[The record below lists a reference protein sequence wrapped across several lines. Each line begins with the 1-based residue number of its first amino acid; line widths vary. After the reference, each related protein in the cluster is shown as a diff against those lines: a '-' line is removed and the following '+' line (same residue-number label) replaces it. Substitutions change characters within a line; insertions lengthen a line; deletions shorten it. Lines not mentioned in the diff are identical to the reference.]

1 MAKRKKKQNL
11 IYLSLIIIVA
21 AIIGGSWFYSHH
33 TREVSNSYAVSET
46 ATLSSGAR
54 VYNSLSAIQR
64 ANLPDQ
70 ALVKVNRYYLTS
82 NDNDDTYARINYN
95 GKNYFIRATD
105 IELKMNNEINC
116 YLTQSGLPHAKIT
129 KAKITKQISSI
140 FEQRGYSTSSGNPRG
155 VVIHDT
161 GNENSTISS
170 EVSYMKQ
177 NYSSTRVFVH
187 TFIDNQQI
195 INIADTKYM
204 AEGAGPYA
212 NPYFIQFEM
221 PHEYTAASFANQLG
235 NAAYYTAYILKQ
247 NNLPVTKGTKDGG
260 GTVWT
265 HAMISS
271 YLGGT
276 DHEDPISYW
285 STSARK
291 LFGTTY
297 NINNFVELV
306 QAYYNQM

>member
-95 GKNYFIRATD
+95 GKNYFVRATD
-105 IELKMNNEINC
+105 IELKMNNEINS
-116 YLTQSGLPHAKIT
+116 YLTQSGLPH
-129 KAKITKQISSI
+129 AKITKQISSI
-140 FEQRGYSTSSGNPRG
+140 FEQRGYSTLSGNPRG

-212 NPYFIQFEM
+212 NPYFVQFEM

-306 QAYYNQM
+306 QSYYNQM

>member
-1 MAKRKKKQNL
+1 M
-11 IYLSLIIIVA
+11 
-21 AIIGGSWFYSHH
+21 
-33 TREVSNSYAVSET
+33 E
-46 ATLSSGAR
+46 
-54 VYNSLSAIQR
+54 
-64 ANLPDQ
+64 
-70 ALVKVNRYYLTS
+70 
-82 NDNDDTYARINYN
+82 
-95 GKNYFIRATD
+95 KNYFVRATD
-105 IELKMNNEINC
+105 IELKMNNEINS
-116 YLTQSGLPHAKIT
+116 YLTQSGLPHAQ
-129 KAKITKQISSI
+129 ITKQILSI

>member
-95 GKNYFIRATD
+95 GKNYFVRATD
-105 IELKMNNEINC
+105 IELKMNNEINS
-116 YLTQSGLPHAKIT
+116 YLTQSGLPH
-129 KAKITKQISSI
+129 AKITKQISSI

-195 INIADTKYM
+195 VNIADTKYM

-212 NPYFIQFEM
+212 NPYFVQFEM

-285 STSARK
+285 STAARK

>member
-95 GKNYFIRATD
+95 GKNYFVRATD
-105 IELKMNNEINC
+105 IELKMNNEINS
-116 YLTQSGLPHAKIT
+116 YLTQSGLPH
-129 KAKITKQISSI
+129 AKITKQISSI
-140 FEQRGYSTSSGNPRG
+140 FEQRGYSTLSGNPRG

-212 NPYFIQFEM
+212 NPYFVQFEM

-247 NNLPVTKGTKDGG
+247 NNLPVTKGTKDDG

>member
-21 AIIGGSWFYSHH
+21 AIIGGSWFYSHR

-46 ATLSSGAR
+46 ATLSSSAR
-54 VYNSLSAIQR
+54 IYNSLSAIQR
-64 ANLPDQ
+64 VNLPDQ

-82 NDNDDTYARINYN
+82 NDNDDTYAQINYN
-95 GKNYFIRATD
+95 GKNYFVRATD
-105 IELKMNNEINC
+105 IELKMNNEINS
-116 YLTQSGLPHAKIT
+116 YLTQSGLPH
-129 KAKITKQISSI
+129 AKITKQISSI

-195 INIADTKYM
+195 LNIADTKYM

-212 NPYFIQFEM
+212 NPYFVQFEM

-276 DHEDPISYW
+276 DHEDPIPYW
-285 STSARK
+285 STAARK

>member
-33 TREVSNSYAVSET
+33 TREVSNSYAVSEM

-95 GKNYFIRATD
+95 GKNYFVRATD
-105 IELKMNNEINC
+105 IELKMNNEINS
-116 YLTQSGLPHAKIT
+116 YLTQSGLPH
-129 KAKITKQISSI
+129 AKITKQISSI
-140 FEQRGYSTSSGNPRG
+140 FEQRGYSTLSGNPRG

-212 NPYFIQFEM
+212 NPYFVQFEI

>member
-11 IYLSLIIIVA
+11 IYLSRIIIVV

-82 NDNDDTYARINYN
+82 NDNDDTYARITYN
-95 GKNYFIRATD
+95 GKNYFVRTTD
-105 IELKMNNEINC
+105 IELKMNNEINS
-116 YLTQSGLPHAKIT
+116 YLTQSGLPH
-129 KAKITKQISSI
+129 AKITKQISSI

-195 INIADTKYM
+195 VNIADTKYM

-212 NPYFIQFEM
+212 NPYFVQFEM

-285 STSARK
+285 STAARK

>member
-11 IYLSLIIIVA
+11 IYLSLIIIIA

-46 ATLSSGAR
+46 AALSSGAR

-64 ANLPDQ
+64 VNLPDQ

-95 GKNYFIRATD
+95 GKNYFVRATD
-105 IELKMNNEINC
+105 IELKMNNEINN
-116 YLTQSGLPHAKIT
+116 YLTQSGLPH
-129 KAKITKQISSI
+129 AKITKQISSI

-212 NPYFIQFEM
+212 NPYFVQFEM

-285 STSARK
+285 STTARK

>member
-46 ATLSSGAR
+46 ATLSSSAR
-54 VYNSLSAIQR
+54 IYNSLSAIQR
-64 ANLPDQ
+64 VNLPDQ

-95 GKNYFIRATD
+95 GKNYFVRATD
-105 IELKMNNEINC
+105 IELKMNNEINS
-116 YLTQSGLPHAKIT
+116 YLTQSGLPH
-129 KAKITKQISSI
+129 AKITKQISSI

-212 NPYFIQFEM
+212 NPYFVQFEM

>member
-11 IYLSLIIIVA
+11 IYLSLVVIVA
-21 AIIGGSWFYSHH
+21 TIIGGSWFYSHH
-33 TREVSNSYAVSET
+33 TREASNLYAVSET

-95 GKNYFIRATD
+95 GKNYFVRAAD
-105 IELKMNNEINC
+105 IELKMNNEINS
-116 YLTQSGLPHAKIT
+116 YLTQSGLPH
-129 KAKITKQISSI
+129 AKITKQISSI

-161 GNENSTISS
+161 GNENTTTNS

-177 NYSSTRVFVH
+177 NYSSTQVFVH

-195 INIADTKYM
+195 LNIADTKYM

-212 NPYFIQFEM
+212 NPYFVQFEM

-276 DHEDPISYW
+276 DHEDPIPYW
-285 STSARK
+285 STAARK

>member
-105 IELKMNNEINC
+105 IELKMNNEINN
-116 YLTQSGLPHAKIT
+116 YLTQSGLPH
-129 KAKITKQISSI
+129 AKITKQISSI

-212 NPYFIQFEM
+212 NPYFVQFEM

-247 NNLPVTKGTKDGG
+247 NNLPVTKGTKDGS

>member
-105 IELKMNNEINC
+105 IELKMNNEINN
-116 YLTQSGLPHAKIT
+116 YLTQSGLPH
-129 KAKITKQISSI
+129 AKITKQISSI

-212 NPYFIQFEM
+212 NPYFVQFEM

-247 NNLPVTKGTKDGG
+247 NNLPVTKGTKDDG

>member
-46 ATLSSGAR
+46 ATLSSSAR
-54 VYNSLSAIQR
+54 IYNSLSAIQR
-64 ANLPDQ
+64 VNLPDQ

-82 NDNDDTYARINYN
+82 NDNDDTYAQINYN
-95 GKNYFIRATD
+95 GKNYFVRATD
-105 IELKMNNEINC
+105 IELKMNNEINS

-129 KAKITKQISSI
+129 KQILSI

-212 NPYFIQFEM
+212 NPYFVQFEM
-221 PHEYTAASFANQLG
+221 PHEYTAASFTNQLG

-265 HAMISS
+265 HAMISN

-285 STSARK
+285 STAARK

>member
-11 IYLSLIIIVA
+11 IHLSLILIVA
-21 AIIGGSWFYSHH
+21 TIIGGSFFYSHH
-33 TREVSNSYAVSET
+33 MRKVSNSYAVSET
-46 ATLSSGAR
+46 AMLNIGAK

-64 ANLPDQ
+64 VSLPEQ
-70 ALVKVNRYYLTS
+70 VTVKVNRYYLTS
-82 NDNDDTYARINYN
+82 ANKNKETFARINYN
-95 GKNYFIRATD
+95 GKNYFVRTTD
-105 IELKMNNEINC
+105 IELKMDNTINN
-116 YLTQSGLPHAKIT
+116 YLNQSGLPH
-129 KAKITKQISSI
+129 AKITKQISSI
-140 FEQRGYSTSSGNPRG
+140 FEQRGYSTSSGVPRG

-161 GNENSTISS
+161 GNENTTINS

-177 NYSSTRVFVH
+177 NYSSTQVFVH

-195 INIADTKYM
+195 LNIADTKYM
-204 AEGAGPYA
+204 AEGAGPNA
-212 NPYFIQFEM
+212 NPYFVQFEM

-285 STSARK
+285 STTARK

-297 NINNFVELV
+297 NIDSFVELV

>member
-1 MAKRKKKQNL
+1 MAKRRKKQNL
-11 IYLSLIIIVA
+11 IYLSLILIVA
-21 AIIGGSWFYSHH
+21 TIIGGSFFYSHH
-33 TREVSNSYAVSET
+33 IRKVSNSYAVSET
-46 ATLSSGAR
+46 AMLNIGAK

-64 ANLPDQ
+64 VSLPEQ
-70 ALVKVNRYYLTS
+70 VTVKVNRYYLNSANKNKETF
-82 NDNDDTYARINYN
+82 ARINYN
-95 GKNYFIRATD
+95 GKNYFVRTTD
-105 IELKMNNEINC
+105 IELKMDNTINN
-116 YLTQSGLPHAKIT
+116 YLNQSGLPH
-129 KAKITKQISSI
+129 AKITKQISSI
-140 FEQRGYSTSSGNPRG
+140 FEQRGYSTSSGVPRG

-161 GNENSTISS
+161 GNENTTINS

-177 NYSSTRVFVH
+177 NYSSTQVFVH

-195 INIADTKYM
+195 LNIADTKYM
-204 AEGAGPYA
+204 AEGAGPNA
-212 NPYFIQFEM
+212 NPYFVQFEM

-285 STSARK
+285 STTARK

-297 NINNFVELV
+297 NIDSFVELV

>member
-95 GKNYFIRATD
+95 GKNYFVQATD
-105 IELKMNNEINC
+105 IELKMNNEINN
-116 YLTQSGLPHAKIT
+116 YLSQSGLPH
-129 KAKITKQISSI
+129 AKITKQISSI

-212 NPYFIQFEM
+212 NPYFVQFEM

-285 STSARK
+285 STAARK

>member
-46 ATLSSGAR
+46 ATLSSDAR

-82 NDNDDTYARINYN
+82 NDNDDTYARITYN
-95 GKNYFIRATD
+95 GKNYFVRATD
-105 IELKMNNEINC
+105 IELKMNNEINS
-116 YLTQSGLPHAKIT
+116 YLTQSGLPH
-129 KAKITKQISSI
+129 AKITKQISSI

-187 TFIDNQQI
+187 TFIGNQQI
-195 INIADTKYM
+195 LNIADTKYM

-212 NPYFIQFEM
+212 NPYFVQFEM

-285 STSARK
+285 STTARK

>member
-95 GKNYFIRATD
+95 GKNYFVRAAD
-105 IELKMNNEINC
+105 IELKMNNEINS
-116 YLTQSGLPHAKIT
+116 YLTQSGLPH
-129 KAKITKQISSI
+129 AKITKQISSI

-212 NPYFIQFEM
+212 NPYFVQFEM

-285 STSARK
+285 STTARK

>member
-95 GKNYFIRATD
+95 GKNYFVRATD
-105 IELKMNNEINC
+105 IELKMNNEINS
-116 YLTQSGLPHAKIT
+116 YLTQSGLPH
-129 KAKITKQISSI
+129 AKITKQISSI
-140 FEQRGYSTSSGNPRG
+140 FEQRGYSTLSGNPRG

-212 NPYFIQFEM
+212 NPYFVQFEM
-221 PHEYTAASFANQLG
+221 PHEYTAASFANQLV

>member
-46 ATLSSGAR
+46 ATLSSSAR

-95 GKNYFIRATD
+95 GKNYFVRATD
-105 IELKMNNEINC
+105 IELKMNNEINS
-116 YLTQSGLPHAKIT
+116 YLTQSGLPH
-129 KAKITKQISSI
+129 AKITKQISSI
-140 FEQRGYSTSSGNPRG
+140 FEQRGYSTLSGNPRG

-212 NPYFIQFEM
+212 NPYFVQFEM

>member
-33 TREVSNSYAVSET
+33 TREVSNSYAVSEM

-95 GKNYFIRATD
+95 GKNYFVRATD
-105 IELKMNNEINC
+105 IELKMNNEINS
-116 YLTQSGLPHAKIT
+116 YLTQSGLPH
-129 KAKITKQISSI
+129 AKITKQISSI

-195 INIADTKYM
+195 LNIADTKYM

-212 NPYFIQFEM
+212 NPYFVQFEM

>member
-11 IYLSLIIIVA
+11 IHLSLILIVA
-21 AIIGGSWFYSHH
+21 TIIGGSFFYSHH
-33 TREVSNSYAVSET
+33 MRKVSNSYAVSET
-46 ATLSSGAR
+46 AMLNIGAK

-64 ANLPDQ
+64 VSLPEQ
-70 ALVKVNRYYLTS
+70 VTVKVNRYYLTS
-82 NDNDDTYARINYN
+82 ANKNKETFARINYN
-95 GKNYFIRATD
+95 GKNYFVRTTD
-105 IELKMNNEINC
+105 IELKMDNTINN
-116 YLTQSGLPHAKIT
+116 YLNQSGLPH
-129 KAKITKQISSI
+129 AKITKQISSI
-140 FEQRGYSTSSGNPRG
+140 FEQRGYSTSSGVPRG

-161 GNENSTISS
+161 GNENTTTNS

-177 NYSSTRVFVH
+177 NYSSTQVFVH

-195 INIADTKYM
+195 LNIADTKYM
-204 AEGAGPYA
+204 AEGAGPNA
-212 NPYFIQFEM
+212 NPYFVQFEM

-276 DHEDPISYW
+276 NHEDPISYW
-285 STSARK
+285 STTARK

>member
-82 NDNDDTYARINYN
+82 NDNDDTYARLNYN
-95 GKNYFIRATD
+95 GKNYFVRATD
-105 IELKMNNEINC
+105 IELKMNNEINN
-116 YLTQSGLPHAKIT
+116 YLSQSGLPHAKIT
-129 KAKITKQISSI
+129 KQILSI

-195 INIADTKYM
+195 LNIADTKYM

-212 NPYFIQFEM
+212 NPYFVQFEM

-285 STSARK
+285 STTARK

>member
-1 MAKRKKKQNL
+1 MAKRRKKQNL
-11 IYLSLIIIVA
+11 IHLSLILIVA
-21 AIIGGSWFYSHH
+21 TIIGGSFFYSHH
-33 TREVSNSYAVSET
+33 MRKVSNSYDVSET
-46 ATLSSGAR
+46 AMLNIGAK

-64 ANLPDQ
+64 VSLPEQ
-70 ALVKVNRYYLTS
+70 VTVKVNRYYLTS
-82 NDNDDTYARINYN
+82 ANKNKETFARINYN
-95 GKNYFIRATD
+95 GKNYFVRTTD
-105 IELKMNNEINC
+105 IELKMDNIINN
-116 YLTQSGLPHAKIT
+116 YLNQSGLPH
-129 KAKITKQISSI
+129 AKITKQISSI
-140 FEQRGYSTSSGNPRG
+140 FEQRGYSTSSGVPRG

-161 GNENSTISS
+161 GNENTTTNS

-177 NYSSTRVFVH
+177 NYSSTQVFVH

-195 INIADTKYM
+195 LNIADTKYM
-204 AEGAGPYA
+204 AEGAGPNA
-212 NPYFIQFEM
+212 NPYFVQFEM

-285 STSARK
+285 STTARK

-297 NINNFVELV
+297 NIDSFVELV

>member
-129 KAKITKQISSI
+129 KQISSI

-221 PHEYTAASFANQLG
+221 PHEYTATSFANQLG

>member
-46 ATLSSGAR
+46 ATLSSSAR
-54 VYNSLSAIQR
+54 IYNSLSAIQR
-64 ANLPDQ
+64 VNLPDQ

-82 NDNDDTYARINYN
+82 NDNDDTYAQINYN
-95 GKNYFIRATD
+95 GKNYFVRATD
-105 IELKMNNEINC
+105 IELKMNNEINN
-116 YLTQSGLPHAKIT
+116 YLTQSGLPH
-129 KAKITKQISSI
+129 AKITKQISSI

-212 NPYFIQFEM
+212 NPYFVQFEM

>member
-46 ATLSSGAR
+46 ATLSSSAR
-54 VYNSLSAIQR
+54 IYNSLSAIQR
-64 ANLPDQ
+64 VNLPDQ

-82 NDNDDTYARINYN
+82 NDNDDTYAQINYN
-95 GKNYFIRATD
+95 GKNYFVRATD
-105 IELKMNNEINC
+105 IELKMNNEING

-129 KAKITKQISSI
+129 KQILSI

-212 NPYFIQFEM
+212 NPYFVQFEM

-265 HAMISS
+265 HAMISN

-285 STSARK
+285 STAARK

>member
-11 IYLSLIIIVA
+11 IYLSLIIIVV

-82 NDNDDTYARINYN
+82 NDNDDTYARITYN
-95 GKNYFIRATD
+95 GKNYFVRATD
-105 IELKMNNEINC
+105 IELKMSNEINN

-129 KAKITKQISSI
+129 KQISSI
-140 FEQRGYSTSSGNPRG
+140 FVQRGYSTSSGNPRG

-195 INIADTKYM
+195 LNIADTKYM

-212 NPYFIQFEM
+212 NPYFVQFEM

-285 STSARK
+285 STAARK

>member
-21 AIIGGSWFYSHH
+21 VIIGGSWFYSHH
-33 TREVSNSYAVSET
+33 TREVSNSYAISET
-46 ATLSSGAR
+46 ATLSSSAR
-54 VYNSLSAIQR
+54 IYNSLSAIQR
-64 ANLPDQ
+64 VNLPDQ

-82 NDNDDTYARINYN
+82 NDNDDTYAQINYN
-95 GKNYFIRATD
+95 GKNYFVRATD
-105 IELKMNNEINC
+105 IELKMNNEINS

-129 KAKITKQISSI
+129 KQILSI

-212 NPYFIQFEM
+212 NPYFVQFEM

-265 HAMISS
+265 HAMISN
-271 YLGGT
+271 YLGET

-285 STSARK
+285 STAARK

>member
-33 TREVSNSYAVSET
+33 TREVSNSYAVSEM

-95 GKNYFIRATD
+95 GKNYFVRATD
-105 IELKMNNEINC
+105 IELKMNNEINS
-116 YLTQSGLPHAKIT
+116 YLTQSGLPH
-129 KAKITKQISSI
+129 AKITKQISSI

-204 AEGAGPYA
+204 AGGAGPYA
-212 NPYFIQFEM
+212 NPYFVQFEM

>member
-46 ATLSSGAR
+46 ATLSSDAR

-82 NDNDDTYARINYN
+82 NDNDDTYARITYN
-95 GKNYFIRATD
+95 GKNYFVRATD
-105 IELKMNNEINC
+105 IELKMNNEINS
-116 YLTQSGLPHAKIT
+116 YLTQSGLPH
-129 KAKITKQISSI
+129 AKITKQISSI

-195 INIADTKYM
+195 LNIADTKYM

-212 NPYFIQFEM
+212 NPYFVQFEM

-285 STSARK
+285 STTARK

>member
-95 GKNYFIRATD
+95 GKNYFVRATD
-105 IELKMNNEINC
+105 IELKMNNEINN
-116 YLTQSGLPHAKIT
+116 YLTQSGLPH
-129 KAKITKQISSI
+129 AKITKQISSI

-212 NPYFIQFEM
+212 NPYFVQFEM

-265 HAMISS
+265 DAMISS

>member
-54 VYNSLSAIQR
+54 VYNLLSAIQR

-82 NDNDDTYARINYN
+82 NDNDDTYAQINYN
-95 GKNYFIRATD
+95 GKNYFVRATD
-105 IELKMNNEINC
+105 IELKMNNEINS

-129 KAKITKQISSI
+129 KQILSI

-212 NPYFIQFEM
+212 NPYFVQFEM

-265 HAMISS
+265 HAMISN

-285 STSARK
+285 STAARK

>member
-95 GKNYFIRATD
+95 GKNYFVRATD
-105 IELKMNNEINC
+105 IELKMNNEINN
-116 YLTQSGLPHAKIT
+116 YLTQSGLPH
-129 KAKITKQISSI
+129 AKITKQISSI

-195 INIADTKYM
+195 LNIADTKYM

-212 NPYFIQFEM
+212 NPYFVQFEM

>member
-70 ALVKVNRYYLTS
+70 ALVKVNRYYLIS

-105 IELKMNNEINC
+105 IELKMNNEINN
-116 YLTQSGLPHAKIT
+116 YLTQSGLPH
-129 KAKITKQISSI
+129 AKITKQISSI

-170 EVSYMKQ
+170 EVPYMKQ

-195 INIADTKYM
+195 LNIADTKYM

-212 NPYFIQFEM
+212 NPYFVQFEM

-306 QAYYNQM
+306 QVYYNQM

>member
-1 MAKRKKKQNL
+1 MAKIKKKQNL
-11 IYLSLIIIVA
+11 IYLSLVVIVA

-105 IELKMNNEINC
+105 IELKMNNEINN
-116 YLTQSGLPHAKIT
+116 YLTQSGLPHAE
-129 KAKITKQISSI
+129 ITKQISSI
-140 FEQRGYSTSSGNPRG
+140 FEQHGYSTSSGNPRG

-212 NPYFIQFEM
+212 NPYFVQFEM

>member
-11 IYLSLIIIVA
+11 IYLSLIIIVV

-82 NDNDDTYARINYN
+82 NDNDDTYARITYN
-95 GKNYFIRATD
+95 GKNYFVRATD
-105 IELKMNNEINC
+105 IELKMNNEINS
-116 YLTQSGLPHAKIT
+116 YLTQSGLPH
-129 KAKITKQISSI
+129 AKITKQISSI

-195 INIADTKYM
+195 VNIADTKYM

-212 NPYFIQFEM
+212 NPYFVQFEM

-285 STSARK
+285 STAARK

>member
-21 AIIGGSWFYSHH
+21 VIIGGSWFYSHH
-33 TREVSNSYAVSET
+33 TREVSNSYAISET
-46 ATLSSGAR
+46 ATLSSSAR
-54 VYNSLSAIQR
+54 IYNSLSAIQR
-64 ANLPDQ
+64 VNLPDQ

-82 NDNDDTYARINYN
+82 NDNDDTYAQINYN
-95 GKNYFIRATD
+95 GKNYFVRATD
-105 IELKMNNEINC
+105 IELKMNNEINS

-129 KAKITKQISSI
+129 KQILSI

-212 NPYFIQFEM
+212 NPYFVQFEM

-265 HAMISS
+265 HAMISN

-285 STSARK
+285 STAARK